1 MNLVFVSPHFP
12 PQYHLFCVAA
22 RRRGINVL
30 GVGDAPHEALRPE
43 LAGALADY
51 VYVPDMEN
59 DDAMIRALGH
69 LTARH
74 GKIDRIDSL
83 NEHWLE
89 VEARLR
95 ENFNVFGQK
104 PADTARNRS
113 KSAMRD
119 VFRSAGVPCTEGTSF
134 ATAAQAMVFA
144 KKHGYPLVIKPDTG
158 VGAAKTYKVGN
169 VGELDAALAD
179 GLSGYVVEKFAKG
192 KLGSFDGLVDRDGRI
207 VFCISNIYSAG
218 IMEIVNERLPLHYYT
233 RREIPLKLEDYGR
246 RTIAAFGIRERFFHI
261 EFFETEDDFIALEVN
276 VRPPG
281 GFTTD
286 MMNYAIEGDVYDL
299 WARVM
304 ADGTVPDFTYERR
317 YHVMYVGR
325 RHETPHRYG
334 VDEIRSALGDRLI
347 LHREMPE
354 AFAGA
359 MGDEMFLLRDPSLEP
374 LIEAE
379 QMIQETA
386 G

>member
-30 GVGDAPHEALRPE
+30 GIGDAPSESLRPE
-43 LAGALADY
+43 LAGALAEY
-51 VYVPDMEN
+51 VYVHDMN
-59 DDAMIRALGH
+59 DDDAMIRAMGY
-69 LTARH
+69 LTSRH

-104 PADTARNRS
+104 PVDTARNRS
-113 KSAMRD
+113 KTAMRE
-119 VFRSAGVPCTEGTSF
+119 VFRSAGVPCTEGAAFS
-134 ATAAQAMVFA
+134 TAAQATVFA
-144 KKHGYPLVIKPDTG
+144 KKHGYPLVLKPDTG
-158 VGAAKTYKVGN
+158 VGAAKTYKVN
-169 VGELDAALAD
+169 SSEELDAALAD
-179 GLSGYVVEKFAKG
+179 NLDGYVVEKFATG
-192 KLGSFDGLVDRDGRI
+192 QLGSFDGLVDRDGRI

-218 IMEIVNERLPLHYYT
+218 IMEIVNERRPLHYYT
-233 RREIPLKLEDYGR
+233 RREIPAKLEDYGK

-261 EFFETEDDFIALEVN
+261 EFFETDDDFIALEVN

-299 WARVM
+299 WARVL
-304 ADGTVPDFTYERR
+304 AEGTVPDHTYERR

-325 RHETPHRYG
+325 RRGVPHRYG
-334 VDEIRSALGDRLI
+334 VDEIRAALGDRLI

-359 MGDEMFLLRDPSLEP
+359 MGDEMFLLRDRSLEP
-374 LIEAE
+374 LLEAE
-379 QMIQETA
+379 RIIQETA
-386 G
+386 P

>member
-22 RRRGINVL
+22 RRRGINVV
-30 GVGDAPHEALRPE
+30 GVGDAPFESLRAE
-43 LAGALADY
+43 LAAALAEY
-51 VYVPDMEN
+51 VYVSDMN
-59 DDAMIRALGH
+59 DDDAMIRAMGYM
-69 LTARH
+69 TSRH

-113 KSAMRD
+113 KSAMRE
-119 VFRSAGVPCTEGTSF
+119 VFRAAGVPCTEGTAF
-134 ATAAQAMVFA
+134 TTAAQATVFA
-144 KKHGYPLVIKPDTG
+144 KQHGYPLVIKPDTG
-158 VGAAKTYKVGN
+158 VGAAKTYKVRN
-169 VGELDAALAD
+169 AAELDAALAD
-179 GLSGYVVEKFAKG
+179 NLDGYVIEKFATG

-207 VFCISNIYSAG
+207 VICISNIYSSG
-218 IMEIVNERLPLHYYT
+218 IMEIVNERRPLHYYT
-233 RREIPLKLEDYGR
+233 RREIPAKLEDYGKR
-246 RTIAAFGIRERFFHI
+246 VIAAFGIRERFFHI
-261 EFFETEDDFIALEVN
+261 EFFETDDDFVALEVN

-286 MMNYAIEGDVYDL
+286 MMNYAIEGDIYDL
-299 WARVM
+299 WARVLSE
-304 ADGTVPDFTYERR
+304 GTIPDFTYERR

-325 RHETPHRYG
+325 RRGAPHRFIAE
-334 VDEIRSALGDRLI
+334 EIRVALGDRFI
-347 LHREMPE
+347 LYREMPD

-359 MGDEMFLLRDPSLEP
+359 MGDEMFLLRDSSLEP
-374 LIEAE
+374 LLEAE
-379 QMIQETA
+379 RMIQETA
-386 G
+386 P

>member
-1 MNLVFVSPHFP
+1 MNLVFVSPQFP
-12 PQYHLFCVAA
+12 PQYYLFCVAA

-30 GVGDAPHEALRPE
+30 GIGDAPFEMLRPE
-43 LAGALADY
+43 LAGTLSEYVHVADMN
-51 VYVPDMEN
+51 D
-59 DDAMIRALGH
+59 DDAMIRAMGH
-69 LTARH
+69 LTSRH

-104 PADTARNRS
+104 PSDTARNRS
-113 KSAMRD
+113 KTAMRE
-119 VFRSAGVPCTEGTSF
+119 VFRAAGVPCTEGTAF
-134 ATAAQAMVFA
+134 ATAAQAKVFA
-144 KKHGYPLVIKPDTG
+144 KKHGYPLVLKPDTG
-158 VGAAKTYKVGN
+158 VGAAKTYKVHDA
-169 VGELDAALAD
+169 GELDAALAD
-179 GLSGYVVEKFAKG
+179 NLAGYVIEKFAVG

-207 VFCISNIYSAG
+207 VFCISHIYSSG
-218 IMEIVNERLPLHYYT
+218 IMEIVNERRPLHYYT
-233 RREIPLKLEDYGR
+233 RREIPAKLEDYGKR
-246 RTIAAFGIRERFFHI
+246 VIAAFGIRERFFHI
-261 EFFETEDDFIALEVN
+261 EFFETEDDFVALEVN

-286 MMNYAIEGDVYDL
+286 MMNYAIDDDVYDL
-299 WARVM
+299 WARVI
-304 ADGTVPDFTYERR
+304 AEGTIPDFVYERR

-325 RHETPHRYG
+325 RRGAPHRYG
-334 VDEIRSALGDRLI
+334 VDELGAALGDRFI

-374 LIEAE
+374 LLEAE
-379 QMIQETA
+379 RMIQETTP
-386 G
+386 